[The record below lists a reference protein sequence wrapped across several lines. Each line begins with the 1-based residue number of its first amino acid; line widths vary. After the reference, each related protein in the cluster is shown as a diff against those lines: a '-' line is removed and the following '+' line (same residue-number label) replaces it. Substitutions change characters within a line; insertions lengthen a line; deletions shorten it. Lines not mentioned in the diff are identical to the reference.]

1 MVVED
6 DPFMADALVTALTLE
21 GYEARSFAR
30 VQEADDAIEAVAP
43 DIALL
48 DLNLDEPRDGLGL
61 ARRLRATSNL
71 PIIFLSGSSS
81 VDDRIEGLALG
92 ADDFVLKPF
101 TMAELM
107 ARVEAVLRRADRVAA
122 HDLEFGD
129 LRVDLRAHRVTRAG
143 VDIGLT
149 RTEFAL
155 LATLM
160 RHSGAVLSK
169 RQLLSMVWDYDSFDE
184 NLVEVHVSSLR
195 RKIERHGPRII
206 QTVRGVGYV
215 LRAG

>member
-160 RHSGAVLSK
+160 RHNGAVLSK